1 MSIKFEFLDCKQQK
15 TTESNLSR
23 IGIYWDEFVAKLKVK
38 KKKKVRSQKRLYS
51 RETCNVKAQ
60 KLNKWITILRHGCDG
75 TPMPLSLP
83 ILLPLP

>member
-38 KKKKVRSQKRLYS
+38 KKKKLGARRDYIAEKHAMLKHR
-51 RETCNVKAQ
+51 N
-60 KLNKWITILRHGCDG
+60 
-75 TPMPLSLP
+75 
-83 ILLPLP
+83 